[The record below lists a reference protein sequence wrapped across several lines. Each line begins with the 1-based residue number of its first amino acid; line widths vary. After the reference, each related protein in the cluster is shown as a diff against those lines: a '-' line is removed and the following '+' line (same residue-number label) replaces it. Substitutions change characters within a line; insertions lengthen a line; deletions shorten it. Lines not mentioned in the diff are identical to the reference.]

1 MNIKRSE
8 KSFGNV
14 ENLEKLFTLVLLMEL
29 LLTTTP
35 PLSLIEEND

>member
-35 PLSLIEEND
+35 PSLIEEND